1 MIPHRT
7 SFLSNFT
14 QRFQAENF
22 GVDVLTDDKNWKSFI
37 ANENSGPCYTYNPP
51 RNSDPGD
58 TNSMYM
64 VFNFSDWDPLLEI
77 FIHDQ
82 NDFYYSKRTMLNT
95 KVITSSMLNE
105 TQTKYPRA
113 LGKLSQINLQLHKNS
128 MNKQYLAIYLV
139 FNTIRF
145 NFSKD
150 IHRKEDF
157 HYKNGM

>member
-1 MIPHRT
+1 MCINRIKFDFNFFLGVYDHIKIDFDEMIPHRT

-77 FIHDQ
+77 FIHDK

-113 LGKLSQINLQLHKNS
+113 LGKLSQIIFKRHKSS
-128 MNKQYLAIYLV
+128 M
-139 FNTIRF
+139 
-145 NFSKD
+145 
-150 IHRKEDF
+150 
-157 HYKNGM
+157 